1 MVSCLRWLACLFL
14 MFVAVDGA
22 AAKDGAVGFRTV
34 EAARSDWSAVAPPS
48 SGWERVALPDDW
60 SRRWPGFDGTVW
72 YRLTWHQED
81 ASRPTALMIDYWTLA
96 GAAYLNGQLLERDPQ
111 LAEPLSRSWNAP
123 RRWQLAP
130 PMLREGRNVLLVRVS
145 GYAVYQPG
153 LGPATLGDP
162 AAVSARYD
170 AAQMLRRTLPT
181 FNLGITVALASFFLA
196 IWLMRRRETA
206 YGWYSMATFAW
217 AGYSLNLVA
226 RSPWPFATT
235 DGWARTTIVFLLLF
249 AVSHCLFI
257 LRFLDRRYPRAEM
270 LLWTGFAVGA
280 ALLIAVPHELIGA
293 TRVVMSGAAFA
304 VYCAV
309 VLFLFARTWRSR
321 RIDHWVLNI
330 SNALTV
336 AAGAHDN
343 LTFAGLLDDNIYYS
357 PVTSQM
363 LIICMA
369 TVLAWRF
376 VSAMTRVE
384 RFNEELTEKV
394 EVARHETAAALRRQ
408 HELELAGSRMAE
420 RIDLVRNLHDGM
432 GATLVNNIAVL
443 EHGERKVPAGR
454 FLSILKELREE
465 LRLII
470 DTTTGAQPADRSL
483 AEWIAPLR
491 SRLTLLC
498 ENRGI
503 TCRWRLDG
511 AGSHILPFAQ
521 SLDITRVVQEG
532 VTNALRHSGA
542 SEIAVAL
549 EPSGAGLTLTISDN
563 GRGFDPAGVRDEGL
577 GLSSMTARAARLG
590 GSLDIRS
597 TRDGT
602 TVILEFSQARREWLN
617 ESLSPSN

>member
-14 MFVAVDGA
+14 AFVVVDAA

-34 EAARSDWSAVAPPS
+34 EAARSGWNSATPPS
-48 SGWERVALPDDW
+48 SGWERVTLPDDW

-72 YRLTWHQED
+72 YRLTWQEED

-123 RRWQLAP
+123 RQWQLSP
-130 PMLREGRNVLLVRVS
+130 PMLREGRNVLLVRIS

-153 LGPATLGDP
+153 LGPAMLGDP

-249 AVSHCLFI
+249 AVSHGLFI

-270 LLWTGFAVGA
+270 LLWTGFAVGM
-280 ALLIAVPHELIGA
+280 ALLIAVPHELICA
-293 TRVVMSGAAFA
+293 TRVVMSSAAFA
-304 VYCAV
+304 VYCGV
-309 VLFLFARTWRSR
+309 VLFFFVQTWRSR
-321 RIDHWVLNI
+321 RVDHWVLNV
-330 SNALTV
+330 SNALTI

-343 LTFAGLLDDNIYYS
+343 LTFAGLLDDNLYYS

-384 RFNEELTEKV
+384 RFNEELADKV
-394 EVARHETAAALRRQ
+394 EVARQETAAALRRQ
-408 HELELAGSRMAE
+408 HELELAGGRMAE

-483 AEWIAPLR
+483 AEWIAPPR

-503 TCRWRLDG
+503 KCSWRLDE
-511 AGSHILPFAQ
+511 AENHILPFAQ
-521 SLDITRVVQEG
+521 SLDIMRVVQEG
-532 VTNALRHSGA
+532 VTNALRHGEA
-542 SEIAVAL
+542 SEIEVAL
-549 EPSGAGLTLTISDN
+549 VASGARLTLIIMDN
-563 GRGFDPAGVRDEGL
+563 GRGFDPACLRDEGL
-577 GLSSMTARAARLG
+577 GLSSMASRAARLG
-590 GSLDIRS
+590 GSLDILS
-597 TRDGT
+597 TREGT
-602 TVILEFSQARREWLN
+602 AVILEFSQARRD
-617 ESLSPSN
+617 

>member
-14 MFVAVDGA
+14 VVVAVDEA
-22 AAKDGAVGFRTV
+22 AAKEGTVGFRTI
-34 EAARSDWSAVAPPS
+34 EAARSDWNAAVPPN
-48 SGWERVALPDDW
+48 SGWERVTLPDDW
-60 SRRWPGFDGTVW
+60 SRRWPRFDGVVW
-72 YRLTWHQED
+72 YRLTWQQGD
-81 ASRPTALMIDYWTLA
+81 AARPTALMIDYWTLA
-96 GAAYLNGQLLERDPQ
+96 GAAYLNGQLLERDPR
-111 LAEPLSRSWNAP
+111 LVEPLSRSWNAP

-130 PMLREGRNVLLVRVS
+130 PMLREGKNVLLVRVS
-145 GYAVYQPG
+145 GQAVYQPG
-153 LGPATLGDP
+153 LGVATLGDP
-162 AAVSARYD
+162 ARISARYD
-170 AAQMLRRTLPT
+170 AAQIVRRTLPT

-270 LLWTGFAVGA
+270 LLWAGFAVGA
-280 ALLIAVPHELIGA
+280 LCLVAVPHSLIDT
-293 TRVVMSGAAFA
+293 TRVAMSGAAFA
-304 VYCAV
+304 IYCGA
-309 VLFLFARTWRSR
+309 VLFLFVQTARSR
-321 RIDHWVLNI
+321 RIDHWVLNV
-330 SNALTV
+330 SNVLTI

-376 VSAMTRVE
+376 VSAATRVE
-384 RFNEELTEKV
+384 RFNEELGEKV
-394 EVARHETAAALRRQ
+394 EVARRETAAALRRQ

-432 GATLVNNIAVL
+432 GTTLVNNIAVL
-443 EHGERKVPAGR
+443 EHGERAVPAGR

-470 DTTTGAQPADRSL
+470 DTTTGAQAADRSL
-483 AEWIAPLR
+483 TEWIAPLR

-498 ENRGI
+498 ENQDI
-503 TCRWRLDG
+503 KCNWRLDG
-511 AGSHILPFAQ
+511 AGAHILPFAQ

-549 EPSGAGLTLTISDN
+549 ASIGDRLTLTISDN
-563 GRGFDPAGVRDEGL
+563 GRGFDPACARDEGL
-577 GLSSMTARAARLG
+577 GLRSMASRAARLG
-590 GSLDIRS
+590 GALDIRS

-602 TVILEFSQARREWLN
+602 MVILEISQAPVN
-617 ESLSPSN
+617 SLTKS

>member
-14 MFVAVDGA
+14 AFAMVDGA
-22 AAKDGAVGFRTV
+22 AAADRPLTFQSV
-34 EAARSDWSAVAPPS
+34 EAVRAGPDAAIVPDA
-48 SGWERVALPDDW
+48 GWERVALPDDW
-60 SRRWPGFDGTVW
+60 SRRWPDFDGTVW
-72 YRLTWHQED
+72 YRLTWHQAD

-96 GAAYLNGQLLERDPQ
+96 GAAYLNGQMLERDAQ
-111 LAEPLSRSWNAP
+111 LVEPLSRSWNAP

-130 PMLREGRNVLLVRVS
+130 PMLRKGTNVLLVRVS

-162 AAVSARYD
+162 ALISVRFDGAQAV
-170 AAQMLRRTLPT
+170 RRTLPT
-181 FNLGITVALASFFLA
+181 FNLGITVALSSFFFA

-235 DGWARTTIVFLLLF
+235 DGWARTTIIFLLLF

-257 LRFLDRRYPRAEM
+257 LRYLDRRYRRAEM
-270 LLWTGFAVGA
+270 LLWAAFAVGA
-280 ALLIAVPHELIGA
+280 AALIAVPHDLIGA
-293 TRVVMSGAAFA
+293 TRVAVSGAAFA
-304 VYCAV
+304 IYCGA
-309 VLFLFARTWRSR
+309 VLFLFVQTFRSP
-321 RIDHWVLNI
+321 RIDHWVLNV
-330 SNALTV
+330 SNALTI

-384 RFNEELTEKV
+384 RFNEELAEKV
-394 EVARHETAAALRRQ
+394 EMARQETAAALRRQ
-408 HELELAGSRMAE
+408 HELEIAGSRMAE

-432 GATLVNNIAVL
+432 GATLVNNIAML
-443 EHGERKVPAGR
+443 EHGERAVPAGR

-470 DTTTGAQPADRSL
+470 DTTTGAQSADRPL

-503 TCRWRLDG
+503 MCSWRLDETEN
-511 AGSHILPFAQ
+511 HILPFAQ

-532 VTNALRHSGA
+532 VTNALRHSDA

-549 EPSGAGLTLTISDN
+549 ESSGAGLTLTISDN
-563 GRGFDPAGVRDEGL
+563 GRGFDPACVRDEGL
-577 GLSSMTARAARLG
+577 GLRSMASRAARLG

-597 TRDGT
+597 TADGT
-602 TVILEFSQARREWLN
+602 AVILGISQARHG
-617 ESLSPSN
+617 

>member
-1 MVSCLRWLACLFL
+1 MFLAFA
-14 MFVAVDGA
+14 MVDGA
-22 AAKDGAVGFRTV
+22 AAKEQAVGFRTI
-34 EAARSDWSAVAPPS
+34 EAARSDRNAATPPT
-48 SGWERVALPDDW
+48 SGWVRVALPDDW

-72 YRLTWHQED
+72 YRLTWWQED
-81 ASRPTALMIDYWTLA
+81 ASGPTALMIDYWTLA
-96 GAAYLNGQLLERDPQ
+96 GAAYLNGQLIERDPR
-111 LAEPLSRSWNAP
+111 LVEPLSRSWNAP
-123 RRWQLAP
+123 RRWQFAP
-130 PMLREGRNVLLVRVS
+130 PMLREGTNVLLVRVS
-145 GYAVYQPG
+145 GHAVYQSG

-162 AAVSARYD
+162 ALISARYD
-170 AAQMLRRTLPT
+170 AAQTVRRTLPT

-235 DGWARTTIVFLLLF
+235 DGWARTTIIFLLLF

-270 LLWTGFAVGA
+270 LLWAGFAVGA
-280 ALLIAVPHELIGA
+280 LCLVAVPHSLIGA
-293 TRVVMSGAAFA
+293 TRVAMSGAAFA
-304 VYCAV
+304 IYCGA
-309 VLFLFARTWRSR
+309 VLFLFVQTARSR

-330 SNALTV
+330 SNALTI

-384 RFNEELTEKV
+384 RFNEELAEKV
-394 EVARHETAAALRRQ
+394 EVARQETAAALRRQ

-443 EHGERKVPAGR
+443 EHGERKVAAGR

-503 TCRWRLDG
+503 KCSWRLDE
-511 AGSHILPFAQ
+511 AENHILPFAQ
-521 SLDITRVVQEG
+521 SLDIMRVVQEG

-542 SEIAVAL
+542 SAIAVAL
-549 EPSGAGLTLTISDN
+549 ESSGAGLTLTINDN
-563 GRGFDPAGVRDEGL
+563 GRGFDPACVRDEGL
-577 GLSSMTARAARLG
+577 GLSSMTSRGARLG

-602 TVILEFSQARREWLN
+602 VVILEFLRARRG
-617 ESLSPSN
+617 